1 MLPIALGIAGA
12 LLAKGKS
19 KDDAM
24 KEVERRVDLLDKEY
38 YTTDEVAK
46 ISGLSD
52 YTVRKKIRE
61 GELCAEGE
69 GTRSGYRI
77 RKEDLLEFLF
87 KQRTFTRNYEKAAK
101 TWSEKEFAT
110 RISALRTVGL
120 GLGIGAAYALGKVA
134 GKSFGAAAAGA
145 ALVGIMTA
153 NKTPTVPIIEISPG
167 ALFTSKEEYSDK
179 EIDAMVQLVAN
190 VRLLRQYINMK
201 KKLLEQLKLEEEELQ
216 ISYKGKLE
224 DDEYRLK
231 EIEHKKKINDAELE
245 LELLQSQLEEL
256 EKHTKEKNKACI
268 AFALQTCALRNENQP
283 RAPI

>member
-24 KEVERRVDLLDKEY
+24 KEVERRADLLDKEY
-38 YTTDEVAK
+38 YTTEDVAK

-61 GELCAEGE
+61 GDLRAEGE
-69 GTRSGYRI
+69 GNRSGYRI
-77 RKEDLLEFLF
+77 RKEALLEFLF
-87 KQRTFTRNYEKAAK
+87 KQRTFTRNYERAAD
-101 TWSEKEFAT
+101 TWTEDVFAAHTSARRTAGASEVF
-110 RISALRTVGL
+110 
-120 GLGIGAAYALGKVA
+120 GIKP
-134 GKSFGAAAAGA
+134 GKSLSSAAAGA
-145 ALVGIMTA
+145 ALVGSLVA
-153 NKTPTVPIIEISPG
+153 SAVPVVPLIGLS
-167 ALFTSKEEYSDK
+167 AAVLFGGKKEVSEE
-179 EIDAMVQLVAN
+179 EIDAMAKLLVN
-190 VRLLRQYINMK
+190 VRLLHQYINMK
-201 KKLLEQLKLEEEELQ
+201 KKLIEQLKLEEEELQ

-256 EKHTKEKNKACI
+256 EKHTKEKK
-268 AFALQTCALRNENQP
+268 
-283 RAPI
+283 

>member
-1 MLPIALGIAGA
+1 MWSIALGLAGA
-12 LLAKGKS
+12 LLAKGQKENE
-19 KDDAM
+19 AL
-24 KEVERRVDLLDKEY
+24 KEVARRADLLDKEY
-38 YTTDEVAK
+38 YTTEEVAK

-61 GELCAEGE
+61 GELRAEGE

-120 GLGIGAAYALGKVA
+120 GLGAAYALGKVA

-145 ALVGIMTA
+145 ALVGIMAA

-201 KKLLEQLKLEEEELQ
+201 EKLLEQLKLEEEELQ

-231 EIEHKKKINDAELE
+231 EIEQKKKINDAELE

-256 EKHTKEKNKACI
+256 EKHTKK
-268 AFALQTCALRNENQP
+268 
-283 RAPI
+283 